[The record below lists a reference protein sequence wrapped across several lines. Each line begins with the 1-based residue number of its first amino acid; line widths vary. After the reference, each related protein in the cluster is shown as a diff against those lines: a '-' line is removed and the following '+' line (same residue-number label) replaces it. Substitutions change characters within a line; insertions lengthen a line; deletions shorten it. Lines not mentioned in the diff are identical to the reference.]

1 VLCFSR
7 VVQDSAAYLQTT
19 RDHCYVC
26 WTALHLTA
34 LDISIRTFNTVYDC
48 PCWSTQVSALPC
60 GRLNSDVVAEWC
72 AKRKTLECRKK
83 REWQKMRNREGH
95 PQCFTSAWGR
105 TWEGFR
111 LMKGNQASVL
121 LSRLLRMFW
130 KMKNKFMAVGRIVSR
145 GGASGGSFQG
155 GTSGEISFYPLEG
168 NWDDFFC
175 QNFNRKLSNF

>member
-1 VLCFSR
+1 MLCFSR

-60 GRLNSDVVAEWC
+60 GRLNSDGVAEWC

-83 REWQKMRNREGH
+83 REWQKMRNREGY

-145 GGASGGSFQG
+145 GG
-155 GTSGEISFYPLEG
+155 
-168 NWDDFFC
+168 
-175 QNFNRKLSNF
+175 R